1 MDSVYN
7 AVMRIGIYG
16 GTFDP
21 IHFGHLSVARHM
33 KSELNLDEVFFV
45 VTAVPPHKRNIER
58 TPDNLRYEMVRL
70 ALENEPGMTAS
81 ADEIKAGGISYT
93 FETLNRFKKRYQD
106 AELFFIVGADMLED
120 FPTWRR
126 PDEILRL
133 ANIAAVK
140 RPNSSDDIALLGRSI
155 ETRFGGRVYVSE
167 FSGPDISSTGIRQLI
182 FNAKPIEGLTPLPVE
197 LFLYENGLYVPDS
210 VKTIRDRLA
219 GSLSM
224 SRYRHTMLTV
234 REAVALANR
243 YEVDADSARLA
254 AILHDCM
261 KLPDKELF
269 KYCLEMGIELS
280 EEEKQCSYLIHS
292 RLGAI
297 AANRDYGV
305 KDEAV
310 LHAISV
316 HTLGA
321 LNMNKL
327 DKIIYLAD
335 KLEPSRTYP
344 GIEALRQTA
353 YVDLD
358 AGVLA
363 VMRHTIDFVEN
374 KGGAVNR
381 TTLEAIDMLSNNY
394 TIKTEEG

>member
-1 MDSVYN
+1 
-7 AVMRIGIYG
+7 MRIGIYG

-33 KSELNLDEVFFV
+33 QSELKLDEVYFV
-45 VTAVPPHKRNIER
+45 VTAVPPHKRSIAR
-58 TPDNLRYEMVRL
+58 TPDGMRYEMVRL

-81 ADEIKAGGISYT
+81 DDEIKEGGISYT
-93 FETLNRFKKRYQD
+93 FETLNRFKSRYRD

-133 ANIAAVK
+133 ASIAAVK
-140 RPNSSDDIALLGRSI
+140 RPNFSEDIARPGRSI
-155 ETRFGGRVYVSE
+155 EARFGGRVYVSE
-167 FSGPDISSTGIRQLI
+167 YTGSDISSTKIRQLV

-197 LFLYENGLYVPDS
+197 LFIYENGLYVPDS
-210 VKTIRDRLA
+210 VKTIKDRLA
-219 GSLSM
+219 GILSI

-234 REAVALANR
+234 REAIALANR
-243 YEVDADSARLA
+243 YEADADTARLA

-261 KLPDKELF
+261 KLSDKELF
-269 KYCLEMGIELS
+269 EYCLERGIELS
-280 EEEKQCSYLIHS
+280 EEEKQYPYLIHS
-292 RLGAI
+292 RLGAF

-305 KDEAV
+305 NDEAV

-321 LNMNKL
+321 VNMNKL

-335 KLEPSRTYP
+335 KLEPSRSYP
-344 GIEALRQTA
+344 GIEALRQKA
-353 YVDLD
+353 YLDID

-363 VMRHTIDFVEN
+363 VMRHTVDFVEN
-374 KGGAVNR
+374 KGGAVNK
-381 TTLEAIDMLSNNY
+381 TTLAAIDRLSNNY
-394 TIKTEEG
+394 TIKTEEV